1 MYAQNGTPFMADE
14 DLLNTILADLKR
26 TVREYTTAATE
37 SNCQAVRR
45 AFNDL
50 TMDTLRIQGDLYMQ
64 MSQMNMYTPPG
75 KALRQDLDK
84 QIQSAQQTQQKLQQF
99 VQQKTGGAGAY
110 NQGHNSNVAQH
121 QPNVQQHSG
130 SYYM

>member
-1 MYAQNGTPFMADE
+1 MYAQNGSAFMADE
-14 DLLNTILADLKR
+14 DLLYTVLADLKR

-45 AFNDL
+45 VFNDL
-50 TMDTLRIQGDLYMQ
+50 TMDTLRLQGELYTQ

-84 QIQSAQQTQQKLQQF
+84 QIQTAQQTQQKCQQF
-99 VQQKTGGAGAY
+99 VQQKIGGAGNYTQAA
-110 NQGHNSNVAQH
+110 NVPLH
-121 QPNVQQHSG
+121 QANVHSQNP
-130 SYYM
+130 YYM

>member
-14 DLLNTILADLKR
+14 DLLYTILADLKR

-37 SNCQAVRR
+37 SNCPAVRR
-45 AFNDL
+45 VFNDL
-50 TMDTLRIQGDLYMQ
+50 TMDTLRIQGELYMK
-64 MSQMNMYTPPG
+64 MSQMNMYTVPG
-75 KALRQDLDK
+75 KALRQDVDK

-99 VQQKTGGAGAY
+99 VREKTGGAGAY
-110 NQGHNSNVAQH
+110 NQASNVQQH
-121 QPNVQQHSG
+121 QPNVQQHHNG